1 MADSN
6 HYQTLEVN
14 PTATQAEIKQ
24 AYRRMA
30 KRFHPDSN
38 HNIEDSERISRINAA
53 YEVLGDPQQR
63 RFYDRQLYFPA
74 KGKKNCP
81 QQNAASVGKR
91 YRRHRKT
98 GRDADEHIQQWLD
111 RVYVPVNR
119 FLCRILNSLEDEIDE
134 LSADPFDD
142 ELLEAFQAYLEDC
155 QHFLSQA
162 RSAFASMPNPAIVA
176 SAAAHLYYCLDR
188 VGDGIEELN
197 WFTLNYDEHYLHT
210 GQELFRIAS
219 QLRWEA
225 QVAINNIA

>member
-1 MADSN
+1 MADLN

-14 PTATQAEIKQ
+14 PAATQAEIKQ

-38 HNIEDSERISRINAA
+38 HNIQDSDRIRRINAA
-53 YEVLGDPQQR
+53 YEVLNDPQQR
-63 RFYDRQLYFPA
+63 RFYDRQLSSSTKA
-74 KGKKNCP
+74 KRNHR
-81 QQNAASVGKR
+81 QQNQQ
-91 YRRHRKT
+91 YRQQGKT
-98 GRDADEHIQQWLD
+98 GRNTDEHLQQWLEW
-111 RVYVPVNR
+111 VYVPVNR
-119 FLCRILNSLEDEIDE
+119 FLCHILNSLEEEIDE

-155 QHFLSQA
+155 QQFLSQA
-162 RSAFASMPNPAIVA
+162 RSAFGSMPNPANVA
-176 SAAAHLYYCLDR
+176 SVAAHLYYCLDR

-219 QLRWEA
+219 QLRREA
-225 QVAINNIA
+225 QGAMNNLT